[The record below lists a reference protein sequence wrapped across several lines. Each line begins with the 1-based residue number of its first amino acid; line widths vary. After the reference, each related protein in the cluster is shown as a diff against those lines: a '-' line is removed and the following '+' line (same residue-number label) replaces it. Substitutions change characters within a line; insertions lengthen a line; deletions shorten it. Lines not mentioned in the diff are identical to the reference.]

1 MLQERNEQ
9 IWDIER
15 IFYSERCGREWA
27 GESSRSIEAKWG
39 NGKGINL
46 LLTFQKTFSTRLQGM
61 RHTLHFFLHLRRPE
75 LHKWCMVKPG
85 FDLRNLSSPVEGHC
99 QACSTEISDSP
110 MGKQGIKHSSSCAV

>member
-46 LLTFQKTFSTRLQGM
+46 LLTSENLLNETSRHASHFAFLFAFKETRAPQ
-61 RHTLHFFLHLRRPE
+61 
-75 LHKWCMVKPG
+75 MV
-85 FDLRNLSSPVEGHC
+85 H
-99 QACSTEISDSP
+99 
-110 MGKQGIKHSSSCAV
+110 GKAWF